1 MGKRASPG
9 NGDLSR
15 HLVVQQEVG
24 GEGILAQRRQIVVRL
39 GKTESGVEAF
49 GEIARG
55 VHVGESSV
63 LGVHR
68 KRGESL
74 WFDTEIPHHVA
85 LFGLI
90 TAAQSQRHTPAYTQL
105 RKQTGLVAVTNSV
118 SQGSNNAVRS
128 HGCLTGRVFEVV
140 EAGSQRTT
148 PLVCHKAA
156 SSIEVNGGTAPRIPP
171 KRPRDSQGRFR
182 IGG

>member
-1 MGKRASPG
+1 MGIGASPR
-9 NGDLSR
+9 NRELR
-15 HLVVQQEVG
+15 RQLVVQQEVA

-39 GKTESGVEAF
+39 GKTERGVEAF
-49 GEIARG
+49 GEIVRG
-55 VHVGESSV
+55 VHVSESSV

-74 WFDTEIPHHVA
+74 WLDTEVPHHVA

-128 HGCLTGRVFEVV
+128 
-140 EAGSQRTT
+140 
-148 PLVCHKAA
+148 
-156 SSIEVNGGTAPRIPP
+156 
-171 KRPRDSQGRFR
+171 
-182 IGG
+182 

>member
-9 NGDLSR
+9 DGDPSR

-39 GKTESGVEAF
+39 GKAERGVEAS

-55 VHVGESSV
+55 VHIGESSV

-68 KRGESL
+68 KRSESL
-74 WFDTEIPHHVA
+74 WLDTEVPHHVA

-105 RKQTGLVAVTNSV
+105 RKQTGFVAVTNSV
-118 SQGSNNAVRS
+118 SQGSNNTVRS
-128 HGCLTGRVFEVV
+128 HGCLVGGVLEVV
-140 EAGSQRTT
+140 EACGQ
-148 PLVCHKAA
+148 
-156 SSIEVNGGTAPRIPP
+156 
-171 KRPRDSQGRFR
+171 
-182 IGG
+182 